1 MNTMKNEFRAGIV
14 AAVLIMVVAV
24 LFSAVLNKSQNVVP
38 LFLVPA
44 FLFAGYAVGH
54 AGFKVWAVM
63 TIALTAL
70 LTLLYAMP

>member
-1 MNTMKNEFRAGIV
+1 MKNEFRAGIV
-14 AAVLIMVVAV
+14 AAILIMAVAV
-24 LFSAVLNKSQNVVP
+24 LFSVVLNKSQNMVP

-44 FLFAGYAVGH
+44 FLFAGYAVAS

-63 TIALTAL
+63 TVAITVL